1 MQTVRQDIRECLRK
15 LAKRP
20 GLTAISLLMTGI
32 GILAV
37 ARAIPSVEATILRNK
52 TVRDAGQ
59 IVVIAARD
67 SDGPASLSFSYPMR
81 LEFQEMVVNQTGVTA
96 RYWSAVTEKMVCPG
110 VTGQVRGEL
119 VSGNYFKV
127 LGAQPWVGRLI
138 TEADEEEGMA
148 SPVAVISYGFWKRR
162 FGMDPSIVGRTI
174 VLNGYRFK
182 VIGVTDP
189 RFVGTDRLNKADIVV
204 LMASMRALH
213 PPVLRASRVDGKSK
227 SSL

>member
-1 MQTVRQDIRECLRK
+1 M
-15 LAKRP
+15 
-20 GLTAISLLMTGI
+20 TAISLLMAGI
-32 GILAV
+32 GILVV
-37 ARAIPSVEATILRNK
+37 ARAIPSGEATILRNK

-81 LEFQEMVVNQTGVTA
+81 LEFQEMVVNRTGVTA

-127 LGAQPWVGRLI
+127 LGAQSWVGRLI
-138 TEADEEEGMA
+138 TEADEEEEEGIA

-162 FGMDPSIVGRTI
+162 FGMDPSIVGQTI
-174 VLNGYRFK
+174 VLNGYRFE